1 MHQRSRGFGWAFA
14 FLLAMTCASTAF
26 AQLEEIIVTAQK
38 RAESVQDVPISITA
52 ISGQE
57 LTDRGLNDFNAIA
70 ESVPNFDLPVSNVSR
85 NVSVRIRGI
94 GSSGTNPGIES
105 SVGVFLDGLYQPSG
119 AQIFGE
125 LSDIQNVEILR
136 GPQGTLYGRNTPV
149 GAINATTRAPQ
160 QESEAQ
166 IRAGFGNFSERWLN
180 AYVGGGL
187 SENVAGRLTVWT
199 RDRSGYEHNLF
210 TGDDIN
216 SAETTGARGKLLFQP
231 NENLDITLIA
241 GYSESD
247 RECCIAE
254 QIDPAGPLGI
264 ATPGFLAAQQAA
276 GTPFLNVDDS
286 DHMVNSDETPDDHT
300 DNTVLSLNAEWELAS
315 GHTITSI
322 TGYQDWDNQV
332 EIASDSHTADVL
344 KANQNQRN
352 EIFSQEFRIA
362 SPIGEKFDYLAGLYL
377 YNQETTFTEAVL
389 VRDISAV
396 RVFANPLA
404 PFCLPQNGGCT
415 LRVGDNGGSLFEQET
430 DSIAVYANG
439 TYHLNDRWDV
449 TGGLRWSQDEKG
461 FDVVHFNDPTNSP
474 VFNIFIFPP
483 IDPAPDSRK
492 EDKITWSINSRYN
505 LNDDVMLFGAISTGF
520 KSGGFNSRRLPAG
533 SSLEFEAEEAISF
546 EFGIKGFFADRTLM
560 LNATA
565 YHTTIEDFQ
574 ETALAPTGTG
584 FIVSNAG
591 EQEVKGIEADFRF
604 APNDNFSMDGGIAY
618 LDAEY
623 TNFNGAQCGL
633 GETPD
638 NTNGTCN
645 RTGETPS
652 NSPKVSLNIGLQW
665 EQDFANELALR
676 LRADYNWRDEQN
688 ITRVTQDQTADI
700 DSYGLLN
707 LRAALGSS
715 DGRWELEA
723 FVNNVADEVY
733 FVQAARQ
740 PLGALITAGGFAGA
754 GGSVGWYGPP
764 RTYGLQIT
772 YRPVQ

>member
-1 MHQRSRGFGWAFA
+1 MYQRGRGFIRAIALMLVMPF
-14 FLLAMTCASTAF
+14 ASTAF
-26 AQLEEIIVTAQK
+26 AQLEEIVVTAQK
-38 RAESVQDVPISITA
+38 RSESVQDVPISITVL
-52 ISGQE
+52 SGQE
-57 LTDRGLNDFNAIA
+57 LANRGLNDFTAIA
-70 ESVPNFDLPVSNVSR
+70 ESVPNFDLPVSNLSR

-119 AQIFGE
+119 AQILGE

-149 GAINATTRAPQ
+149 GAVNATTRAPQ
-160 QESEAQ
+160 QEFESQ
-166 IRAGFGNFSERWLN
+166 IRAGLGSHGQQWLN
-180 AYVGGGL
+180 GYVGGGL
-187 SENVAGRLTVWT
+187 SDNVAGRLSVWS
-199 RDRSGYEHNLF
+199 REHDGYEKNLF

-216 SAETTGARGKLLFQP
+216 TSETIGARGKLLFQP
-231 NENLDITLIA
+231 SENLDVTLIA

-254 QIDPAGPLGI
+254 QIDPTGPFGI

-276 GTPFLNVDDS
+276 GTPFLNFDDS
-286 DHMVNSDETPDDHT
+286 DHVVNSDETPDDHT
-300 DNTVLSLNAEWELAS
+300 ETTVLSLTADWELTG
-315 GHTITSI
+315 GHTLTSI

-332 EIASDSHTADVL
+332 FAASDSHTANVL
-344 KANQNQRN
+344 EFSQNQRN
-352 EIFSQEFRIA
+352 EILSQEFRLT
-362 SPIGEKFDYLAGLYL
+362 SPVGDKFDYLAGLYL
-377 YNQETTFTEAVL
+377 YNQETTFTEAAL
-389 VRDISAV
+389 VTDISAA
-396 RVFANPLA
+396 RVFANPRA

-439 TYHLNDRWDV
+439 TYHINDRWDI
-449 TGGLRWSQDEKG
+449 TGGLRWSQDEKD
-461 FDVVHFNDPTNSP
+461 FDVNHFNDRTNSP

-483 IDPAPDSRK
+483 VDPAPDSRK
-492 EDKITWSINSRYN
+492 EDKVTWSINSRYN
-505 LNDDVMLFGAISTGF
+505 LNEDVMLFGAISTGF

-533 SSLEFEAEEAISF
+533 ALLEFEGEEATSY

-565 YHTTIEDFQ
+565 YHTTVEDFQ

-591 EQEVKGIEADFRF
+591 EQEVKGVEADFRF

-623 TNFNGAQCGL
+623 TDFNGAQCGL
-633 GETPD
+633 GEAPD
-638 NTNGTCN
+638 NANGTCD
-645 RTGETPS
+645 RTGDTPS
-652 NSPKVSLNIGLQW
+652 NSPKVSLNVGLQW
-665 EQDFANELALR
+665 EQDIAENMALR
-676 LRADYNWRDEQN
+676 LRADYNWRDDQN

-723 FVNNVADEVY
+723 FVNNVADEAY

-754 GGSVGWYGPP
+754 GGSVGWYGAP
-764 RTYGLQIT
+764 RTYGLQLT
-772 YRPVQ
+772 YRPGL